1 MNAGEGCR
9 AVALL
14 GNAEAGRSPVE
25 RASARQA
32 QCRLSR
38 RSREAATASTSKPS
52 DEIVTTR
59 RRPMC
64 ATCVVRKQQPPSGRA
79 CAKAATVHASWGFS
93 PDSLDRWVWIAVCGQ
108 SDPWSL
114 RSALCTCRRT
124 RILKLAAIRGLGALA
139 FLVEPFEN
147 ASGST
152 LVTIGGRC
160 DRIRPVTVT
169 WLPRLS

>member
-1 MNAGEGCR
+1 MQKLPLSTRAGAFRQILSIVGSGSLF
-9 AVALL
+9 AVI
-14 GNAEAGRSPVE
+14 RSV
-25 RASARQA
+25 
-32 QCRLSR
+32 
-38 RSREAATASTSKPS
+38 
-52 DEIVTTR
+52 VTPKR
-59 RRPMC
+59 F
-64 ATCVVRKQQPPSGRA
+64 VYVS
-79 CAKAATVHASWGFS
+79 
-93 PDSLDRWVWIAVCGQ
+93 
-108 SDPWSL
+108 
-114 RSALCTCRRT
+114 RT

>member
-1 MNAGEGCR
+1 MCKSCHCPRE
-9 AVALL
+9 L
-14 GNAEAGRSPVE
+14 GLFARFSRS
-25 RASARQA
+25 
-32 QCRLSR
+32 L
-38 RSREAATASTSKPS
+38 
-52 DEIVTTR
+52 
-59 RRPMC
+59 
-64 ATCVVRKQQPPSGRA
+64 G
-79 CAKAATVHASWGFS
+79 
-93 PDSLDRWVWIAVCGQ
+93 LDRC
-108 SDPWSL
+108 L
-114 RSALCTCRRT
+114 RSVRSVVTPKRFVYVSRT